1 MICRPFWDFS
11 SQSGIMKWYG
21 VDKSFCVVLTKNLIA
36 LLFQITE
43 MLDVLLT
50 YVESK
55 HCRDQ
60 FFLLILEPRCI
71 EILYALLLE
80 KIFTTELREKVL
92 KVCFATTP
100 FFLRVQCANGCFA
113 VMTLFSLW
121 FTSWNQIVCTK
132 RAKHVSICT
141 TLDSKGFFVL
151 CKDKLPV

>member
-1 MICRPFWDFS
+1 
-11 SQSGIMKWYG
+11 MKWYG
-21 VDKSFCVVLTKNLIA
+21 DDQSVCVDKETNSPPF
-36 LLFQITE
+36 FQITE

-92 KVCFATTP
+92 KVCFTAT
-100 FFLRVQCANGCFA
+100 A
-113 VMTLFSLW
+113 
-121 FTSWNQIVCTK
+121 
-132 RAKHVSICT
+132 
-141 TLDSKGFFVL
+141 FVYEPSVL
-151 CKDKLPV
+151 MDVLLS